1 MTRSLRRHILLLGLS
16 LACSATLLAL
26 FASPSTDFFNFLG
39 DALNVASIYLL
50 YCAAM
55 SLTLL
60 DRVERRAVFM
70 HEYLPPRL

>member
-1 MTRSLRRHILLLGLS
+1 
-16 LACSATLLAL
+16 
-26 FASPSTDFFNFLG
+26 LG